1 MNLSLEDQ
9 PKLVQYMT
17 VDSRFVNGSNNV
29 FSLDFTLESN
39 THPQG
44 LSKVCGVKVVEF
56 YVTQVGGNDSNL
68 NTDIAKYI
76 DIVCD
81 EIPTPAQIL
90 DERHSSILT
99 RVPLERHFSGGNNNI
114 LIRDKQWKPFQR
126 KLNYFNPISIKK
138 LNFRLYEMQDD
149 GDYLALN
156 PACTWHMILEIHTI
170 DVKAK
175 PVDKNAQILIALEKL
190 TKKIENLNT
199 NVKKLPDKPVVEQKK
214 YPFSVLVAIFGAL
227 VATFVFWVN
236 RGNTGVPQVGMSP
249 YGLA

>member
-1 MNLSLEDQ
+1 MLSLEDQ
-9 PKLVQYMT
+9 PKRVQYMT
-17 VDSRFVNGSNNV
+17 VDSRFVNGTNNT

-39 THPQG
+39 THPQD
-44 LSKVCGVKVVEF
+44 LSKVCGIKVVEF

-76 DIVCD
+76 DVVCD

-99 RVPLERHFSGGNNNI
+99 RVPLERHFSGGSNNI

-149 GDYLALN
+149 GDYLPLN

-175 PVDKNAQILIALEKL
+175 PVDKNAQILVALEKL
-190 TKKIENLNT
+190 TKKIETLNT
-199 NVKKLPDKPVVEQKK
+199 NVKKLPDRPLEEKKK
-214 YPFSVLVAIFGAL
+214 YPFSLVVAIVGAM
-227 VATFVFWVN
+227 VAAFVFWVN
-236 RGNTGVPQVGMSP
+236 RSTPVGTPVGIPSYP
-249 YGLA
+249 GS